1 MALKCELI
9 VSSNTPH
16 LQQLY
21 TGFSMLH
28 KSGIIKLEQTIKP
41 IIKEGNSTL
50 YNDDYLIVIINNK
63 TLFYDIHDS
72 DEIDLDNLSSCDF
85 YFKRS
90 YSQNKINTLKKYQ
103 SKIFPLGLN
112 YEVLPNHVDYFA
124 IKRNWFFCKSIDRLK
139 HTIKTLDAHNI
150 LHFSEREK
158 YLQNLPEPE
167 LPPKIIFMTRTWNPY
182 DKIRKD
188 SKVKERVEINDMR
201 AACINE
207 LRREFKDDFFGGFMH
222 TSYAKENYPEA
233 LLEHNYFSKKSNYI
247 DMLRHYPICISTTG
261 LHSSIGWKFAEYV
274 AFSKAI
280 ITEKLNFE
288 TTGSLSVGSNYLEFS
303 DLNSCLEAAHSL
315 FTDKDLRSLL
325 MKNNALYYHKHLKPD
340 QLILQTILHAL

>member
-1 MALKCELI
+1 MALECELI
-9 VSSNTPH
+9 VSSNAPH

-28 KSGIIKLEQTIKP
+28 KKGIIKLKQTIKP
-41 IIKEGNSTL
+41 NTEDDRSNL

-72 DEIDLDNLSSCDF
+72 NEIDLHNLSSCDF

-90 YSQNKINTLKKYQ
+90 YSQNKINTLKQYQ

-124 IKRNWFFCKSIDRLK
+124 IKRNWFFCKGTDRLK
-139 HTIKTLDAHNI
+139 NTIKTLDAHNI
-150 LHFSEREK
+150 LQFSEREK
-158 YLQNLPEPE
+158 YLQSLPLPE
-167 LPPKIIFMTRTWNPY
+167 LPPKILFMTRTWNPY
-182 DKIRKD
+182 NKTRKN
-188 SKVKERVEINDMR
+188 SKVTERVELNDMR
-201 AACINE
+201 AACITE

-222 TSYAKENYPEA
+222 TSYAKANYPEA
-233 LLEHNYFSKKSNYI
+233 LLENNEFSKKKNYV
-247 DMLRHYPICISTTG
+247 DMLRNYPICISTTG
-261 LHSSIGWKFAEYV
+261 LHSSIGWKFAEYI

-280 ITEKLNFE
+280 ISEKLNFE
-288 TTGSLSVGSNYLEFS
+288 TSNSLSVGTNYLEFC
-303 DLNSCLEAAHSL
+303 DLNSCLEATHTL